1 MANEL
6 SFEQK
11 ETVKTW
17 INEGMKLVEVQKLLN
32 EKFGINLTY
41 MEVRF
46 LVDDLDLTMPDP
58 KPAET
63 SPAKGDVGAAQA
75 DSAQPEQPSQGVLVE
90 VNPVQRPGVLTG
102 GTVRFSDGVQ
112 ATWELDAEGRLQ
124 LGGIAD
130 DYRPSQDD
138 VMDFQQKLRTIL
150 SGSM

>member
-46 LVDDLDLTMPDP
+46 LVDDLDLAMPDP
-58 KPAET
+58 KSAET
-63 SPAKGDVGAAQA
+63 PAGQDAPAQA
-75 DSAQPEQPSQGVLVE
+75 EPEQEAPQSQGVLVE

>member
-11 ETVKTW
+11 QTVKTW
-17 INEGMKLVEVQKLLN
+17 IEGGMKLVEVQKLLN

-58 KPAET
+58 KSPET
-63 SPAKGDVGAAQA
+63 SAAQ
-75 DSAQPEQPSQGVLVE
+75 SGGGEAQAEPAQQEEPSQGVLVE

-150 SGSM
+150 SGNM

>member
-11 ETVKTW
+11 QAVKTW
-17 INEGMKLVEVQKLLN
+17 IGGGMKLVEVQKLLN

-58 KPAET
+58 KSPET
-63 SPAKGDVGAAQA
+63 AAAQDAGAAQA
-75 DSAQPEQPSQGVLVE
+75 EPAQPEQPSQGVLVE

-130 DYRPSQDD
+130 DYRPSQED

-150 SGSM
+150 SGNM